1 MYYMVRYNDALIK
14 RIQEEQM
21 LTMLSNHFEE
31 DKSTLIKHSLN
42 EMYEDLVDKRVI
54 DDFEKEEG
62 TVHFVSADDIL
73 KSL

>member
-1 MYYMVRYNDALIK
+1 
-14 RIQEEQM
+14 M

-42 EMYEDLVDKRVI
+42 EMYEDLVDKRAI
-54 DDFEKEEG
+54 DDFEKEESS
-62 TVHFVSADDIL
+62 VHFVSADDIL

>member
-1 MYYMVRYNDALIK
+1 M
-14 RIQEEQM
+14 
-21 LTMLSNHFEE
+21 
-31 DKSTLIKHSLN
+31 IKHSLN

-54 DDFEKEEG
+54 DDFEREEG